1 MWGRGRY
8 LKLVAWLLFLL
19 PAAARR
25 ARAALG
31 AAFACAPLVREN
43 VMPTG
48 IEKNNTGEEF
58 NTLSCHAGRAPL
70 WPRFQLGFGSPRT
83 PDGSV
88 GCVSEHGSFNLACV
102 L

>member
-31 AAFACAPLVREN
+31 FCVRAPLVREN

>member
-19 PAAARR
+19 PAAARAGR
-25 ARAALG
+25 GRRS
-31 AAFACAPLVREN
+31 AFACAPLVREN

-48 IEKNNTGEEF
+48 IEKKKNGKEF

-88 GCVSEHGSFNLACV
+88 VVVSEHGSFNLACV